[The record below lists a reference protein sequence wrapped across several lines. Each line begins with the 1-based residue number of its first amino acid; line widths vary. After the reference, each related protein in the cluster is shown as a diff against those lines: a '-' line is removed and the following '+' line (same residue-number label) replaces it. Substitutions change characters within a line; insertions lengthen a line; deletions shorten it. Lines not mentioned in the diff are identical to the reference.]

1 MEQLGI
7 RHLCDKIIMNKYH
20 IFYEKYFFD
29 FKDKNINILEIG
41 VGDKKSMNMFLEYF
55 PKCKYYGID
64 ISKDNEKSERYE
76 IIKGDQNDINFLN
89 KIIDNT
95 PSFDIIIDDGSH
107 FSKHQ
112 LTSFNFLFKKLNK
125 NGIYIIE
132 SIETSYWK
140 NNYELNGNII
150 NLGVQSTDNIV
161 SIFSKLVH
169 YVNLK
174 HIDKYDKK
182 MLDNNNTNNYYFHNY
197 IIDNI
202 YSISFYPN
210 CIMIIHS

>member
-1 MEQLGI
+1 MEDLGI
-7 RHLCDKIIMNKYH
+7 KHKCDKILMNQFH
-20 IFYEKYFFD
+20 IFYEKYFFELR
-29 FKDKNINILEIG
+29 DKNINILEIG
-41 VGDKKSMNMFLEYF
+41 VGDKNSMFMFLEYF

-64 ISKDNEKSERYE
+64 ISKDNEKTERYE
-76 IIKGDQNDINFLN
+76 IIKGDQNDINFLTN
-89 KIIDNT
+89 MMNNT

-112 LTSFNFLFKKLNK
+112 LASFNFLFKKLNK

-150 NLGVQSTDNIV
+150 NMGINSNDNII
-161 SIFSKLVH
+161 SIFTRILH

-174 HIDKYDKK
+174 HMDKDDKK
-182 MLDNNNTNNYYFHNY
+182 ILDHSNNYYYFHNY
-197 IIDNI
+197 ILNNI

-210 CIMIIHS
+210 CIIIIHS

>member
-1 MEQLGI
+1 MEELGI
-7 RHLCDKIIMNKYH
+7 KHKCDKILMNKFH
-20 IFYEKYFFD
+20 IFYEKYFFEL
-29 FKDKNINILEIG
+29 KDKNINILEIG
-41 VGDKKSMNMFLEYF
+41 VGDKNSMYMFLEYF

-64 ISKDNEKSERYE
+64 ILKDNEKTDRYE
-76 IIKGDQNDINFLN
+76 IMKGDQNDINFLT
-89 KIIDNT
+89 KVIDNT
-95 PSFDIIIDDGSH
+95 PKFDIIIDDGSH

-140 NNYELNGNII
+140 NNYNLNGNII
-150 NLGVQSTDNIV
+150 NIGVESSDNIV
-161 SIFSKLVH
+161 SIFSKLLH

-174 HIDKYDKK
+174 HIDKHDKII
-182 MLDNNNTNNYYFHNY
+182 LYNTNTNNYYFHNY

-210 CIMIIHS
+210 CIIIIHS